1 MGRRDHRA
9 RRVTAR
15 FRILASMRALVSLA
29 AAWCVVLASAPPA
42 PVFRVSLSVS
52 PFVETVLRT
61 GARFT
66 DGALTATSAEE
77 LQRLFVSHG
86 ANEVYA
92 RISTRQSLA
101 RGAGD
106 HTMNRGLERARTA
119 AALHLPFNPELGLF
133 GSYGDIRC
141 QPPPEFS
148 DYPAIVLPGPW
159 SSLTLEQMAAALRT
173 YGAAAAKQIAA
184 TGATVDVWDLGNE
197 VEFGVAGVAVR
208 PMPGGCDAAA
218 GATEAYEAP
227 DRVDPAIGLMS
238 GAALAQM
245 DPGHRTA
252 WLREHIWPYEAKMFA
267 AVAEGIR
274 SVDHGAR
281 FSTHVS
287 GVASTQ
293 PAFAAAFFTAMKDG
307 GFVVDEAGVSYY
319 PTSSPY
325 PRDRLQAFKDM
336 ATAVNAAIGRPV
348 FVAEFGYPASTMGGV
363 FSWNDAVPGYPL
375 TADGQARFVRDL
387 VAWGRRDGVLSGIRP
402 WAPDLAMPGWAP
414 MALFSRQG
422 SVLTARPALDAF
434 APR

>member
-1 MGRRDHRA
+1 
-9 RRVTAR
+9 
-15 FRILASMRALVSLA
+15 MRAFVTFVAACCALLA
-29 AAWCVVLASAPPA
+29 VPRRA

-52 PFVETVLRT
+52 PFVETVLKT
-61 GARFT
+61 GTRFT
-66 DGALTATSAEE
+66 DGTLTATSAEE

-92 RISTRQSLA
+92 RISTRQSLV

-106 HTMNRGLERARTA
+106 HTMNRGLERARMA

-141 QPPPEFS
+141 QPPPDFS
-148 DYPAIVLPGPW
+148 DYPDIVLPRPW
-159 SSLTLEQMAAALRT
+159 SSLTLDEMTSVLRA
-173 YGAAAAKQIAA
+173 YGAAAAKLILG
-184 TGATVDVWDLGNE
+184 TGVTVDVWDLGNE
-197 VEFGVAGVAVR
+197 VEFGVAGVAVQ

-218 GATEAYEAP
+218 GATGAYEPP
-227 DRVDPAIGLMS
+227 DRIDRQIGQMS
-238 GAALAQM
+238 ATTLAQM
-245 DPGHRTA
+245 DVERRTA
-252 WLREHIWPYEAKMFA
+252 WLRDHLWPYEAKMFA

-274 SVDHGAR
+274 SVDRGVR

-293 PAFAAAFFTAMKDG
+293 PAFAAAFFTAMRDG

-319 PTSSPY
+319 PTSSAY
-325 PRDRLQAFKDM
+325 PSDRLQAFKEM
-336 ATAVNAAIGRPV
+336 AIAVKAAIGRPV
-348 FVAEFGYPASTMGGV
+348 FVAEFGYPAATMGGV

-387 VAWGRRDGVLSGIRP
+387 VAWGTRDGVLSGIRP
-402 WAPDLAMPGWAP
+402 WAPDLVMPGWSP
-414 MALFSRQG
+414 MALFNRQG
-422 SVLTARPALDAF
+422 SLVSARPVLDAF